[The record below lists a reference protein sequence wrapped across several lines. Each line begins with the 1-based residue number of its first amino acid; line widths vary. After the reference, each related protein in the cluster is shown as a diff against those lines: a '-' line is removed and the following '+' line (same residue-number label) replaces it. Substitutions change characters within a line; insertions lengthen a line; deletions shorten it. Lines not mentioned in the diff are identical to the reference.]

1 MPKIAIVDKMHQ
13 DGINLLKNNPK
24 SKRIGAIKN
33 DTVIDFSSSDLP
45 KDMINFIKLG
55 STGLDIAN
63 DVIENQ
69 KNAHAID
76 DVILK
81 APIDKP
87 NKILAVGLN
96 YKKHIDEAKELKD
109 HHSNDVQLQDQF
121 PNIFN
126 KQNSSVNDPFGDVH
140 RPNASDWLDYEGEL
154 GFIIGKECRHVSYE
168 NAKNCIYGYTV
179 VNDFSIRDW
188 QFRGPPHTMTMGKS
202 WDTHCPFGPYIVT
215 SDEIDDPHNLALKT
229 FVNDEERQNTNTN
242 LMIYDCY
249 TLIEYLTTAFTLE
262 PGDLIPTGTPE
273 GSAVTTQNWLKPGDK
288 VKVEIEG
295 LGYIENNII
304 QEPNNTQKS

>member
-1 MPKIAIVDKMHQ
+1 MKLITF
-13 DGINLLKNNPK
+13 LLKDNPK

-69 KNAHAID
+69 KNVHAID

-168 NAKNCIYGYTV
+168 NANDCIYGYTV

>member
-1 MPKIAIVDKMHQ
+1 MKLITF
-13 DGINLLKNNPK
+13 LLKDNPK

-69 KNAHAID
+69 KNVHAID

-215 SDEIDDPHNLALKT
+215 SDEIDDPHNLTLKT

-304 QEPNNTQKS
+304 QEPNNTKKS

>member
-1 MPKIAIVDKMHQ
+1 MKLITF
-13 DGINLLKNNPK
+13 LLKNNPK

-33 DTVIDFSSSDLP
+33 NTVIDFSSSDLP

-76 DVILK
+76 GVILK

-215 SDEIDDPHNLALKT
+215 SDEIDDPHNLTLKT

>member
-1 MPKIAIVDKMHQ
+1 MKLITF
-13 DGINLLKNNPK
+13 LLKNNPK

-33 DTVIDFSSSDLP
+33 NTVIDFSSSDLP

-69 KNAHAID
+69 KNVHAID

-249 TLIEYLTTAFTLE
+249 TLIEYLTKAFTLE

>member
-1 MPKIAIVDKMHQ
+1 MKKKKI
-13 DGINLLKNNPK
+13 PK

-69 KNAHAID
+69 KNAHTID

-109 HHSNDVQLQDQF
+109 HHSNNVQLQDQF

-215 SDEIDDPHNLALKT
+215 SDEIDDPHNLTLKT

>member
-1 MPKIAIVDKMHQ
+1 MKLITF
-13 DGINLLKNNPK
+13 LLKNNPK

-69 KNAHAID
+69 KNAHEID

>member
-1 MPKIAIVDKMHQ
+1 MKLITF
-13 DGINLLKNNPK
+13 LLKNNPK

-33 DTVIDFSSSDLP
+33 NTVIDFSSSDLP

-69 KNAHAID
+69 KNVHAID

-87 NKILAVGLN
+87 IKILAVGLN
-96 YKKHIDEAKELKD
+96 YRKHIDEAKELKD

>member
-1 MPKIAIVDKMHQ
+1 MKLITF
-13 DGINLLKNNPK
+13 LLKDNPK

-69 KNAHAID
+69 NNAHAID

-215 SDEIDDPHNLALKT
+215 SDEIDDPHNLTLKT

-304 QEPNNTQKS
+304 QEPNNNQKS

>member
-1 MPKIAIVDKMHQ
+1 MKLITF
-13 DGINLLKNNPK
+13 LLKNNPK

-33 DTVIDFSSSDLP
+33 NTVIDFSSSDLP

-69 KNAHAID
+69 KNVHAID

-96 YKKHIDEAKELKD
+96 YRKHIDEAKELKD

-295 LGYIENNII
+295 LGYIENHII

>member
-1 MPKIAIVDKMHQ
+1 MKLITF
-13 DGINLLKNNPK
+13 LLKNNPK
-24 SKRIGAIKN
+24 SKRIGAVKN
-33 DTVIDFSSSDLP
+33 NTVIDFSSSDLP

-69 KNAHAID
+69 KNVHAID

-215 SDEIDDPHNLALKT
+215 SDEIDDPHDLALKT

>member
-1 MPKIAIVDKMHQ
+1 MKLITF
-13 DGINLLKNNPK
+13 LLKNNPK

-33 DTVIDFSSSDLP
+33 NIVIDFSSSDLP

-126 KQNSSVNDPFGDVH
+126 KQNSSVNDPYGDVH

>member
-1 MPKIAIVDKMHQ
+1 MKLITF
-13 DGINLLKNNPK
+13 LLKDNPK

-69 KNAHAID
+69 KNVHAID

-215 SDEIDDPHNLALKT
+215 SDEIDDPHNLTLKT

>member
-1 MPKIAIVDKMHQ
+1 MKLITF
-13 DGINLLKNNPK
+13 LLKDNPK

-215 SDEIDDPHNLALKT
+215 SDEIDDPHNLTLKT

-295 LGYIENNII
+295 LDYIENNII

>member
-1 MPKIAIVDKMHQ
+1 MKLITF
-13 DGINLLKNNPK
+13 LLKDNPK

-69 KNAHAID
+69 NNAHAID

-215 SDEIDDPHNLALKT
+215 SDEIDDPHNLTLKT
-229 FVNDEERQNTNTN
+229 FVNDKERQNTNTN

>member
-1 MPKIAIVDKMHQ
+1 MKLITF
-13 DGINLLKNNPK
+13 LLKNNPK

-33 DTVIDFSSSDLP
+33 NTVIDFSSSDLP

-69 KNAHAID
+69 KNVHAID

-249 TLIEYLTTAFTLE
+249 TLTEYLTTAFTLE

>member
-1 MPKIAIVDKMHQ
+1 MKLITF
-13 DGINLLKNNPK
+13 LLKNNPK
-24 SKRIGAIKN
+24 SKRIGALKN
-33 DTVIDFSSSDLP
+33 DTVFDFSSSDLP

-215 SDEIDDPHNLALKT
+215 SDEIDDPHNLTLKT
-229 FVNDEERQNTNTN
+229 FVNNEYGST
-242 LMIYDCY
+242 IY
-249 TLIEYLTTAFTLE
+249 LLT
-262 PGDLIPTGTPE
+262 
-273 GSAVTTQNWLKPGDK
+273 
-288 VKVEIEG
+288 
-295 LGYIENNII
+295 
-304 QEPNNTQKS
+304 KSE

>member
-1 MPKIAIVDKMHQ
+1 MKLITF
-13 DGINLLKNNPK
+13 LLKNNPK
-24 SKRIGAIKN
+24 SKRIGPIKN
-33 DTVIDFSSSDLP
+33 NTVIDFSSSDLP

-69 KNAHAID
+69 KNVHAID

-273 GSAVTTQNWLKPGDK
+273 GSAVTTLNWLKPGD
-288 VKVEIEG
+288 
-295 LGYIENNII
+295 
-304 QEPNNTQKS
+304 

>member
-1 MPKIAIVDKMHQ
+1 MKLITF
-13 DGINLLKNNPK
+13 LLKNNPK
-24 SKRIGAIKN
+24 SKRIGALKN
-33 DTVIDFSSSDLP
+33 DTVFDFSSSDLP

-76 DVILK
+76 DVIFK

-215 SDEIDDPHNLALKT
+215 SDEIDDPHNLTLKT
-229 FVNDEERQNTNTN
+229 FVNNEERQNTNTN

>member
-1 MPKIAIVDKMHQ
+1 MKLITF
-13 DGINLLKNNPK
+13 LLKNNPK

-63 DVIENQ
+63 DLIENQ

-168 NAKNCIYGYTV
+168 NANDCIYGYTV

-215 SDEIDDPHNLALKT
+215 SDEIDDPHNLTLKT

>member
-1 MPKIAIVDKMHQ
+1 MKLITF
-13 DGINLLKNNPK
+13 LLKDNPK

-69 KNAHAID
+69 NNAHAID

-215 SDEIDDPHNLALKT
+215 SDEIDDPHNLTLKT

-295 LGYIENNII
+295 LGYIENKII

>member
-1 MPKIAIVDKMHQ
+1 MKLITF
-13 DGINLLKNNPK
+13 LLKDNPK

-154 GFIIGKECRHVSYE
+154 GFI
-168 NAKNCIYGYTV
+168 TV

-215 SDEIDDPHNLALKT
+215 SDEIDDPHNLTLKT

>member
-1 MPKIAIVDKMHQ
+1 MKLITF
-13 DGINLLKNNPK
+13 LLKNNPK

-69 KNAHAID
+69 NNAHTID

>member
-1 MPKIAIVDKMHQ
+1 MKLVTF
-13 DGINLLKNNPK
+13 LLKNNSK

-33 DTVIDFSSSDLP
+33 NTVIDFSSSDLP

-69 KNAHAID
+69 KNVHAID

-288 VKVEIEG
+288 VRVEIEG

>member
-1 MPKIAIVDKMHQ
+1 MKLITF
-13 DGINLLKNNPK
+13 LLKDNPK

-33 DTVIDFSSSDLP
+33 NTVIDFSSSDLP

-69 KNAHAID
+69 KNVHAID
-76 DVILK
+76 DVLLK

-215 SDEIDDPHNLALKT
+215 SDEIDDPHNLTLKT

-304 QEPNNTQKS
+304 QEPNNTKKS

>member
-1 MPKIAIVDKMHQ
+1 MKLITF
-13 DGINLLKNNPK
+13 LLKDNPK

-69 KNAHAID
+69 NNAHAID

-87 NKILAVGLN
+87 NKLLAVGLN

-215 SDEIDDPHNLALKT
+215 SDEIDDPHNLTLKT

>member
-1 MPKIAIVDKMHQ
+1 MKLITF
-13 DGINLLKNNPK
+13 LLKDNPK

-262 PGDLIPTGTPE
+262 PGDLIPTGTPD

>member
-1 MPKIAIVDKMHQ
+1 
-13 DGINLLKNNPK
+13 
-24 SKRIGAIKN
+24 
-33 DTVIDFSSSDLP
+33 
-45 KDMINFIKLG
+45 MINFIKLG

-215 SDEIDDPHNLALKT
+215 SDEIDDPHNLTLKT

-304 QEPNNTQKS
+304 QEPNNTKKS

>member
-1 MPKIAIVDKMHQ
+1 MKLITF
-13 DGINLLKNNPK
+13 LLKNNPK

-63 DVIENQ
+63 DIIENQ
-69 KNAHAID
+69 KNVHAID

-215 SDEIDDPHNLALKT
+215 SDEIDDPHNLTLKT

-304 QEPNNTQKS
+304 QEPNNTKKS